1 MDIAKLLTPRKITIT
16 ISAVL
21 SLMIMFLAFVKS
33 GDKEYLPYVMFG
45 IILFGVDLL
54 LCESVTEK
62 HSAVMAAAFIFLNT
76 TGIAMTLLNGS
87 FVAGTLVI
95 IAVSVMGAFLFLKLM
110 KGLTEWIYQSKRN
123 TVIVLTVIF
132 VCTVVLYLILFFFP
146 KINNARAW
154 IVLNAGGYTF
164 TFQVTE
170 ITKMLFL
177 IAMSVIFASPYIRKQ
192 LTWSLIFLGVNI
204 LFLCVHN
211 ELGTAF
217 VMAISW
223 LIIQFIFAKTKHG
236 LAIIFMAVIAVMLAV
251 MLVNALYDKFGDSDT
266 QNIIITIVN
275 KIHSR
280 LSLEDT
286 YQMDIALES
295 IINGGVLGA
304 SPDYILDIPV
314 AESDYAF
321 ANLCQRLGTLF
332 GIIVIASF
340 ILIIF
345 NLYRF
350 SDKFELPDYNIRL
363 SLIFTVTMTV
373 QMIIIIFTNTGILA
387 TIGICAPFISEGGSQ
402 CVVTYAMAF
411 YIVNSISAQP
421 EKLKRN
427 KRIKRKEIF
436 ADETE
441 LQDEN
446 KAHRHYPDISAFVR
460 SLFRSSKGRYARSKQ
475 KGC

>member
-1 MDIAKLLTPRKITIT
+1 MDTAKLLTPKKITIA
-16 ISAVL
+16 ISAIL
-21 SLMIMFLAFVKS
+21 SLAIMFLAFIKS
-33 GDKEYLPYVMFG
+33 GDEEYLPYVMFG

-54 LCESVTEK
+54 LCEAVTEK

-87 FVAGTLVI
+87 FMAGTLVI
-95 IAVSVMGAFLFLKLM
+95 IAVSVMSAFLFLKLM
-110 KGLTEWIYQSKRN
+110 KGMTEWIYQSKRN
-123 TVIVLTVIF
+123 TVITLTVII
-132 VCTVVLYLILFFFP
+132 VCTVAMYLILFLFR

-154 IVLNAGGYTF
+154 IIVDIGSHTF
-164 TFQVTE
+164 TFQITE
-170 ITKMLFL
+170 ITKLLFL
-177 IAMSVIFASPYIRKQ
+177 IAMSVIFASPYIKRQ
-192 LTWSLIFLGVNI
+192 IFWSLAFLGVNI
-204 LFLCVHN
+204 LFLCIHN

-217 VMAISW
+217 VMAVSW
-223 LIIQFIFAKTKHG
+223 LIVQFIFTKTKHG
-236 LAIIFMAVIAVMLAV
+236 LIIVFVSLISA
-251 MLVNALYDKFGDSDT
+251 MLVIMTVNSIYGELGNSDT
-266 QNIIITIVN
+266 QNIIFTIVD

-280 LSLEDT
+280 LFPEDT
-286 YQMDIALES
+286 YQMDIALQS
-295 IINGGVLGA
+295 IVNGSIFGA
-304 SPDYILDIPV
+304 SSDYILDIPV

-340 ILIIF
+340 ILTIF

-402 CVVTYAMAF
+402 CVVTYAMALF
-411 YIVNSISAQP
+411 IVNSMSQQVKKPKI
-421 EKLKRN
+421 KH
-427 KRIKRKEIF
+427 IKRKEIF

-441 LQDEN
+441 LQNEN
-446 KAHRHYPDISAFVR
+446 KNHRHSSDIGAFVG
-460 SLFRSSKGRYARSKQ
+460 SLFRSSKGRYARSQ
-475 KGC
+475 KRGC

>member
-1 MDIAKLLTPRKITIT
+1 M
-16 ISAVL
+16 
-21 SLMIMFLAFVKS
+21 AFIKS
-33 GDKEYLPYVMFG
+33 SDEEYLPYVMFG

-54 LCESVTEK
+54 LCEAVTEK

-76 TGIAMTLLNGS
+76 TGSAMTLLNGS

-110 KGLTEWIYQSKRN
+110 KGMTEWIYKSKRN

-132 VCTVVLYLILFFFP
+132 VCTIALYLILFLFP

-154 IVLNAGGYTF
+154 IVLNAGGHAF

-170 ITKMLFL
+170 ITKLLFL
-177 IAMSVIFASPYIRKQ
+177 ISMSIIFASPYIKKQ
-192 LTWSLIFLGVNI
+192 LTWSLIFLVVNV
-204 LFLCVHN
+204 FALCVHN

-217 VMAISW
+217 VMAVSW
-223 LIIQFIFAKTKHG
+223 LIIQFIFTRTKHG
-236 LAIIFMAVIAVMLAV
+236 LAIIFIAVIAVMLAV
-251 MLVNALYDKFGDSDT
+251 MLVNALYEKFGDSDT

-280 LSLEDT
+280 LSPEDT

-295 IINGGVLGA
+295 IINGGILGA

-321 ANLCQRLGTLF
+321 ANLCQRLGALF

-350 SDKFELPDYNIRL
+350 TDKFELPNYNIRL
-363 SLIFTVTMTV
+363 SLIFTVTITV

-402 CVVTYAMAF
+402 CVVTYAMAL
-411 YIVNSISAQP
+411 YIVSSISPQP
-421 EKLKRN
+421 KQPKR
-427 KRIKRKEIF
+427 KKYIKRKEIF
-436 ADETE
+436 ADETK
-441 LQDEN
+441 LQNEN
-446 KAHRHYPDISAFVR
+446 KTHRHRSDIGAFVR
-460 SLFRSSKGRYARSKQ
+460 SLFGSRKGRYACSK
-475 KGC
+475 KRRC